1 MLARLARGII
11 YVVWVFLWF
20 FLGTLIYC
28 LVSGCGVVHS
38 DGQGR
43 VGLGDCDI
51 IVNDTLGTVPKR
63 HGGPVS
69 RAQEGT
75 GIDCVLVRFD

>member
-1 MLARLARGII
+1 MKRLARFFI
-11 YVVWVFLWF
+11 YTLWLFCWF

-51 IVNDTLGTVPKR
+51 IVNDTLGTIPKR

-69 RAQEGT
+69 KAQEGD
-75 GIDCVLVRFD
+75 GIECVLWRFN

>member
-1 MLARLARGII
+1 MTRLARFFV
-11 YVVWVFLWF
+11 YVAWLTCCFL
-20 FLGTLIYC
+20 LGAILGALIT
-28 LVSGCGVVHS
+28 GCSAVHS

-69 RAQEGT
+69 RAVEGV
-75 GIDCVLVRFD
+75 GIDCVLWRFDR

>member
-1 MLARLARGII
+1 MRRVARGIL
-11 YVVWVFLWF
+11 YVAWLTCCLLIGAA
-20 FLGTLIYC
+20 LGTLIT
-28 LVSGCGVVHS
+28 GCSAVHS

-51 IVNDTLGTVPKR
+51 IVNDTLGTVPRR

-69 RAQEGT
+69 KAQEGD
-75 GIDCVLVRFD
+75 GIECVLWRFN